1 MAPGPDGA
9 SRVPVV
15 HLYGRLEG
23 GGAFLMRDDRQRPHF
38 YVRASDAPRAAAGRP
53 LALAPIDRR
62 TFDGAP
68 VCRVEVEVPSDV
80 PPLRDE
86 LHAAGV
92 ETFEAD
98 VRFASRYL
106 IERGIKGGCEIDGT
120 PVAGGGAL
128 EAVFHNPVLRPAE
141 VTIEPRVLSFDIETD
156 AKSERLLAI
165 SLFSPDV
172 DEVLIVDGSGRPMPE
187 RATCCAD
194 ERAALEAFAARVA
207 ALDPDVLTGWNI
219 VDFDLSVL
227 DKIAARLKV
236 PLHLGR
242 EPGAVRIRKA
252 EGYFGSGQ
260 AVLPGRLVL
269 DGIDLLRGAFVRM
282 DDYSLDAVARDVL
295 GEGKAVAGDA
305 RDRIAE
311 IIHNYKHDLAA
322 FALYARTDARL
333 AYQIVSKLRLIELA
347 FARSQLT
354 GMTPD
359 RVAASIASF
368 DFLYLSELERIHIV
382 APSVR
387 GSDSRVHAAQ
397 QGGHVL
403 EPVAGLHRNVWVF
416 DFKSLYPSI
425 IRTFN
430 IDPLSYVPAAAPEAD
445 LIRTPEG
452 AFRRA
457 PAILPRLLDELFPRR
472 EAAKKRGDE
481 TAAHAIKILMN
492 SFYGVLGTSAC
503 RFYNPALA
511 NSITGMGKQLLLWSK
526 SWFEAA
532 GYTVLYGDTDSLFV
546 RAAGDDPGRASA
558 TALELAATL
567 NTELSRHIAEEWRSA
582 EPARARIRETVPAPS
597 SCRMP
602 ATACAAP
609 ASATRALIYGRGY
622 ARRGYARRGYARR
635 AYARRGCARR
645 AYARRGCARRG
656 CAQRD
661 ALRMRPACIRP
672 AWMRPACIRPACIR
686 PAWMRPAWM
695 RPQSSSWAWRSCA
708 GTGLSSRSAFS
719 ANSMSACSSDPAGRG
734 LPRRYRRA
742 SAQRPARRGARL
754 SQEPAQGYRGVHGD
768 HAAARGRRPQIEPAS
783 RPLDSLRRHHGGCR
797 AARQSQA
804 SARPRA
810 LCRVADQAGG
820 RAGAGDA
827 RPALRA
833 RDRRRAPVRSQRPE
847 ERRGWSLV
855 RNHADQVRREP
866 VSGGW
871 FHQSLVREV
880 LGAVRTSCEREPA
893 VPGARLHSHAAPRPC
908 APPDMQNRLV
918 RRKLEQRAGRGLLLH
933 DLAWTTCSTSSSGP
947 RLIRYSIGPVPA
959 GEVCS
964 R

>member
-1 MAPGPDGA
+1 MTPAPDGTA
-9 SRVPVV
+9 RVPVV
-15 HLYGRLEG
+15 HIYGRLES

-38 YVRASDAPRAAAGRP
+38 YVRASDAPRAAAGRA
-53 LALAPIDRR
+53 LALAPGDRR

-80 PPLRDE
+80 PPLRDD

-128 EAVFHNPVLRPAE
+128 EAVFDNPVLRPAE

-165 SLFSPDV
+165 SLFSTGII

-236 PLHLGR
+236 RLHLGR

-282 DDYSLDAVARDVL
+282 DDYSLDAVAREVL

-387 GSDSRVHAAQ
+387 GRDSRVHAAQ

-558 TALELAATL
+558 TALELAAAL
-567 NTELSRHIAEEWRSA
+567 NAELTRHIAQGWRVQSRL
-582 EPARARIRETVPAPS
+582 ELEFEKLYLRLFLPHARHSV
-597 SCRMP
+597 
-602 ATACAAP
+602 
-609 ASATRALIYGRGY
+609 
-622 ARRGYARRGYARR
+622 
-635 AYARRGCARR
+635 
-645 AYARRGCARRG
+645 
-656 CAQRD
+656 
-661 ALRMRPACIRP
+661 
-672 AWMRPACIRPACIR
+672 
-686 PAWMRPAWM
+686 
-695 RPQSSSWAWRSCA
+695 
-708 GTGLSSRSAFS
+708 
-719 ANSMSACSSDPAGRG
+719 
-734 LPRRYRRA
+734 
-742 SAQRPARRGARL
+742 RGASKRYAGLVYGADTPGGDTPAADTPGVDTHGVEFVGMEVVRRDWTQLAKRVQRELYERL
-754 SQEPAQGYRGVHGD
+754 FSDRPVEAYLADIVEQVRKGRLDEELVYHKNLRKHTGEYTATTPPHV
-768 HAAARGRRPQIEPAS
+768 AAARKSS
-783 RPLDSLRRHHGGCR
+783 RPS
-797 AARQSQA
+797 
-804 SARPRA
+804 
-810 LCRVADQAGG
+810 G
-820 RAGAGDA
+820 RSIRYVVTTAGAEPLDNLKHPLDREHYVEKQIKPVAEPVLETLGLHFERVIGDA
-827 RPALRA
+827 R
-833 RDRRRAPVRSQRPE
+833 Q
-847 ERRGWSLV
+847 
-855 RNHADQVRREP
+855 
-866 VSGGW
+866 
-871 FHQSLVREV
+871 F
-880 LGAVRTSCEREPA
+880 
-893 VPGARLHSHAAPRPC
+893 
-908 APPDMQNRLV
+908 
-918 RRKLEQRAGRGLLLH
+918 
-933 DLAWTTCSTSSSGP
+933 DLNLT
-947 RLIRYSIGPVPA
+947 
-959 GEVCS
+959 
-964 R
+964 